1 MTTSRVTDS
10 ERAVQRASCLAPHSL
25 PSLLFGIALS
35 VAVFGIAYGAA
46 PSAVAEQ
53 EIQHLLVYLGKSG
66 CEFNRNGDWHPAGKA
81 RAHLE
86 RKHSAL
92 LRRKWTGSAEDFI
105 SAAASK
111 SSVSGKPY
119 LVRCLKSG
127 TTPSKVWFRAE
138 LVRYRAAATAER

>member
-1 MTTSRVTDS
+1 MTTSRVFPLGCAVH
-10 ERAVQRASCLAPHSL
+10 RATRWAARAL

-35 VAVFGIAYGAA
+35 LAVCGIANAAA
-46 PSAVAEQ
+46 PTAVAEQ
-53 EIQHLLVYLGKSG
+53 EIQHLLVYLGQSG
-66 CEFNRNGDWHPAGKA
+66 CEFNRNGDWHAAGKA

-86 RKHSAL
+86 RKHAAL

-111 SSVSGKPY
+111 SSVSGKAY

>member
-10 ERAVQRASCLAPHSL
+10 ERAVQRASRLAPHSL
-25 PSLLFGIALS
+25 PSLLFGIALTL
-35 VAVFGIAYGAA
+35 AVCGIANAAA
-46 PSAVAEQ
+46 PSAAAEQ

-66 CEFNRNGDWHPAGKA
+66 CEFNRNGDWHAAGKA

-105 SAAASK
+105 TTAASK

-119 LVRCLKSG
+119 FVRCPKSG
-127 TTPSKVWFRAE
+127 TTSSDVWFRAE
-138 LVRYRAAATAER
+138 LVRYRAAAAAER